1 MKKLTFFLLMLVAS
15 IGATAKSLVFTL
27 NDGTKVYYQLSSEVN
42 PIMRFKE
49 GKLLINDDVYEFDGI
64 KNFYLSDEDA
74 PNAIE
79 NVQSKPNVTFQANT
93 VLIPADAVKVL
104 KVFTVDGV
112 EVKTVI
118 QNEGDVFSVDLN
130 GLAKGVYVIST
141 GKSSLKVIK
150 K

>member
-27 NDGTKVYYQLSSEVN
+27 NDGTKLYYQLSSEVN

-49 GKLLINDDVYEFDGI
+49 GKLLVNDDVYEFDGI

-79 NVQSKPNVTFQANT
+79 NVQSKPNVTFKANT

>member
-49 GKLLINDDVYEFDGI
+49 GKLLVNDDVYEFDGI

-79 NVQSKPNVTFQANT
+79 NVQSKPNVTFKANT

-112 EVKTVI
+112 EVKIVI

>member
-49 GKLLINDDVYEFDGI
+49 GKLLVNDDVYEFDGM

-74 PNAIE
+74 PNPIE

>member
-49 GKLLINDDVYEFDGI
+49 GKLLVNDDVYEFDGI

-79 NVQSKPNVTFQANT
+79 NVQSKPNVSFKANT

-141 GKSSLKVIK
+141 GKSSLKVTK

>member
-49 GKLLINDDVYEFDGI
+49 GKLLVNDDVYEFDGI

-79 NVQSKPNVTFQANT
+79 NVQSKPNVTFKANT

-141 GKSSLKVIK
+141 GKSSLKMIK

>member
-1 MKKLTFFLLMLVAS
+1 MKKLALSLLMLVAS

-27 NDGTKVYYQLSSEVN
+27 NDGTKVHYQLSSEVN

-49 GKLLINDDVYEFDGI
+49 GKLLVNDDVYEFDGI
-64 KNFYLSDEDA
+64 KNFHLSDEDA

-79 NVQSKPNVTFQANT
+79 NVQSKPNVTFKANT

-104 KVFTVDGV
+104 KVFTVEGV

-141 GKSSLKVIK
+141 GKSSLKVTK

>member
-49 GKLLINDDVYEFDGI
+49 GKLLVNDDVYEFDGI

-79 NVQSKPNVTFQANT
+79 NVQSKPNVTFKANT

-118 QNEGDVFSVDLN
+118 QNEADVFSVDLN

>member
-1 MKKLTFFLLMLVAS
+1 MLVAS

-49 GKLLINDDVYEFDGI
+49 GKLLVNDDVYEFDGI

-79 NVQSKPNVTFQANT
+79 NVQSKPNVTFKANT

-141 GKSSLKVIK
+141 GKSSLKVTK

>member
-27 NDGTKVYYQLSSEVN
+27 NDGTKVHYQLSSEVN

-49 GKLLINDDVYEFDGI
+49 GKMLVNDDVYEFDGM

-79 NVQSKPNVTFQANT
+79 NVQSNPHVTFKANT

-112 EVKTVI
+112 EVKTLI
-118 QNEGDVFSVDLN
+118 QKEGDVFSVDLN
-130 GLAKGVYVIST
+130 RLAKGVYVIST
-141 GKSSLKVIK
+141 GKTSLKVTK

>member
-49 GKLLINDDVYEFDGI
+49 GKLLVNDDVYEFDGI

-79 NVQSKPNVTFQANT
+79 NVQSKPNVTFKANT
-93 VLIPADAVKVL
+93 VLIPGDAVKVL

-118 QNEGDVFSVDLN
+118 KNEGDVFSVDLN

>member
-49 GKLLINDDVYEFDGI
+49 GKMLVNDDVYEFDGI

-79 NVQSKPNVTFQANT
+79 NVQSKPNVTFKANT

-141 GKSSLKVIK
+141 GKSSLKVTK

>member
-49 GKLLINDDVYEFDGI
+49 GKLLVNDDVYEFDGI

-79 NVQSKPNVTFQANT
+79 NVQSKPNVTFKANT

>member
-1 MKKLTFFLLMLVAS
+1 MKKLALFLLMLVAS

-49 GKLLINDDVYEFDGI
+49 GKLLVNDDVYEFDGI

-79 NVQSKPNVTFQANT
+79 NVQSKPNVTFKANT

>member
-1 MKKLTFFLLMLVAS
+1 MKKLTFSLLMLVAS
-15 IGATAKSLVFTL
+15 VGATAKSLVFTL

-49 GKLLINDDVYEFDGI
+49 GKLLVNDDVYEFDGI

-79 NVQSKPNVTFQANT
+79 NVQSKPNVTFKANT

>member
-49 GKLLINDDVYEFDGI
+49 GKLLVNDDVYEFDGI

-74 PNAIE
+74 PDAIE
-79 NVQSKPNVTFQANT
+79 NVQSKPNVTFKANT

>member
-49 GKLLINDDVYEFDGI
+49 GKLLVNDDVYEFDGI

-79 NVQSKPNVTFQANT
+79 NVQSKPNVTFKANT
-93 VLIPADAVKVL
+93 VLIPADAVKML

-141 GKSSLKVIK
+141 GKSSLKVTK

>member
-1 MKKLTFFLLMLVAS
+1 MKKLPFFLLMLVAS

-49 GKLLINDDVYEFDGI
+49 GKLLVNDDVYEFDGI

>member
-49 GKLLINDDVYEFDGI
+49 GKLLVNDDVYEFDGI

-79 NVQSKPNVTFQANT
+79 NVQSKPNVTFKANT

-104 KVFTVDGV
+104 KVFSVDGV

>member
-27 NDGTKVYYQLSSEVN
+27 NDGTKVHYQLSSEVN

-49 GKLLINDDVYEFDGI
+49 GKLLVNDDVYEFDGI

-79 NVQSKPNVTFQANT
+79 NVQSKPNVTFKANT

>member
-49 GKLLINDDVYEFDGI
+49 GKLLVNDDVYEFDGI
-64 KNFYLSDEDA
+64 KNFHLSDEDA

-79 NVQSKPNVTFQANT
+79 NVQSKPNVTFKANT
-93 VLIPADAVKVL
+93 VLIPADAVKML

-141 GKSSLKVIK
+141 GKSSFKVIK

>member
-49 GKLLINDDVYEFDGI
+49 GKLLVNDDVYEFDGI

-79 NVQSKPNVTFQANT
+79 NVQSKPNVTFKANT

-130 GLAKGVYVIST
+130 GLAKGFYVIST

>member
-1 MKKLTFFLLMLVAS
+1 MKKLALSLLMLVAS

-49 GKLLINDDVYEFDGI
+49 GKLLVNDDVYEFDGI

-79 NVQSKPNVTFQANT
+79 NVQSKPNVTFKANT

-141 GKSSLKVIK
+141 GKSSLKVTK

>member
-49 GKLLINDDVYEFDGI
+49 GKLLVNDDVYEFDGI
-64 KNFYLSDEDA
+64 KNFYLSDEDS

-79 NVQSKPNVTFQANT
+79 NVQSKPNVTFKANT

>member
-49 GKLLINDDVYEFDGI
+49 GKLLVNDDVYEFDGI

-79 NVQSKPNVTFQANT
+79 NVQSKPNVTFKANT

-118 QNEGDVFSVDLN
+118 QNEGDGFSVDLN

>member
-49 GKLLINDDVYEFDGI
+49 GKLLVNDDVYEFDGI

-79 NVQSKPNVTFQANT
+79 NVQSKPNVTFNANT

>member
-49 GKLLINDDVYEFDGI
+49 GKLLVNDDVYEFDGI

-79 NVQSKPNVTFQANT
+79 NVQSKPSVTFKANT

>member
-27 NDGTKVYYQLSSEVN
+27 NDGTKVHYQLSSEVN

-49 GKLLINDDVYEFDGI
+49 GKLLVNDDVYEFDGM

-74 PNAIE
+74 PNPIE
-79 NVQSKPNVTFQANT
+79 NVQSKPNVTFKANT

-141 GKSSLKVIK
+141 GKTSLKVIK

>member
-1 MKKLTFFLLMLVAS
+1 M
-15 IGATAKSLVFTL
+15 FTL

-49 GKLLINDDVYEFDGI
+49 GKLLVNDDVYEFDGI

-79 NVQSKPNVTFQANT
+79 NVQSKPNVTFKANT

>member
-1 MKKLTFFLLMLVAS
+1 MLVAS

-49 GKLLINDDVYEFDGI
+49 GKLLVNDDVCEFDGI

-79 NVQSKPNVTFQANT
+79 NVQSKPNVTFKANT

>member
-27 NDGTKVYYQLSSEVN
+27 NNGTKVYYQLSSEVN

-49 GKLLINDDVYEFDGI
+49 GKLLVNDDVYEFDGI

-79 NVQSKPNVTFQANT
+79 NVQSKPNVTFKANT

>member
-27 NDGTKVYYQLSSEVN
+27 NDGTKVHYQLSSEVN

-49 GKLLINDDVYEFDGI
+49 GKMLVNDDVYEFDGI

-79 NVQSKPNVTFQANT
+79 NVQSKPNVTFKANT

-104 KVFTVDGV
+104 KVFTVEGV

-141 GKSSLKVIK
+141 GKSSLKVTK

>member
-49 GKLLINDDVYEFDGI
+49 GKLLVNDDVYEFGGI

-79 NVQSKPNVTFQANT
+79 NVQSKPNVTFKANT

>member
-1 MKKLTFFLLMLVAS
+1 MKKLTFFFFFLVAS

-27 NDGTKVYYQLSSEVN
+27 NDGSMVYYQLSSEVN

-49 GKLLINDDVYEFDGI
+49 GKLLVNDDVYEFDGI

-79 NVQSKPNVTFQANT
+79 NVQSKPNVTFKANT

>member
-49 GKLLINDDVYEFDGI
+49 GKLLVNDDVYEFGGI

-79 NVQSKPNVTFQANT
+79 NVQSKPNVTFKANT

-112 EVKTVI
+112 EVKAVI

>member
-1 MKKLTFFLLMLVAS
+1 MKKLTFSLLMLVAS

-49 GKLLINDDVYEFDGI
+49 GKLLVNDDVCEFDGI

-79 NVQSKPNVTFQANT
+79 NVQSKPNVTFKANT

-141 GKSSLKVIK
+141 GKSSLKVTK

>member
-27 NDGTKVYYQLSSEVN
+27 NDGTKVHYQLSSEVN

-49 GKLLINDDVYEFDGI
+49 GKLLVNDDVYEFDGM

-74 PNAIE
+74 PNPIE
-79 NVQSKPNVTFQANT
+79 NVQSNPHVTFKANT

-141 GKSSLKVIK
+141 GKTSLKVIK

>member
-1 MKKLTFFLLMLVAS
+1 MKKLTFSLLMLVAS

-49 GKLLINDDVYEFDGI
+49 GKLLVNDDVYEFDGI

-74 PNAIE
+74 PNALE
-79 NVQSKPNVTFQANT
+79 NVQSKPNVTFKANT
-93 VLIPADAVKVL
+93 VLIPADAVKGL

>member
-1 MKKLTFFLLMLVAS
+1 MKKLTFSLLMLVDS

-49 GKLLINDDVYEFDGI
+49 GKLLVNDDVYEFDGI

-79 NVQSKPNVTFQANT
+79 NVQSKPNVTFKANT

>member
-27 NDGTKVYYQLSSEVN
+27 NDGTKVYYQLASEVN

-49 GKLLINDDVYEFDGI
+49 GKLLVNDDVYEFDGI

-79 NVQSKPNVTFQANT
+79 NVQSKPNVTFKANT

-118 QNEGDVFSVDLN
+118 QNEGDVFSGDLN